1 MRQLLTAPP
10 SLPITIVMTQG
21 LPVAPSNRLP
31 RWQFRTRMVFG
42 LSATVAAMIALVFG
56 AYPIYEP
63 AQDAAAS
70 GGSLLLAYATIAF
83 ARYEKN
89 SWFFVQVGIIVVTLA
104 LWFLQYT
111 FGAAWVPAVQVSL
124 AMISFAIPAVFSW
137 KTTPIW
143 ANADW

>member
-1 MRQLLTAPP
+1 
-10 SLPITIVMTQG
+10 
-21 LPVAPSNRLP
+21 
-31 RWQFRTRMVFG
+31 
-42 LSATVAAMIALVFG
+42 MIALVFG